1 MTTAWG
7 AINCRALSSCP
18 LASAVMK
25 ASTTCAASL
34 AAGDALAFAPAAGAL
49 GAGTLATGTL
59 ATGTDERANADAG
72 AMATRARKAAGR
84 SRRTG
89 ASTGQWGRRYWA
101 PAPPP
106 ALPPTAG
113 GSSAARPAAK
123 SDRWRV
129 RPNECPAV
137 ADPSLPGESFRENRS
152 QRAFQ
157 GPPPREPH
165 RFLARGHGPRALPR
179 DGAVLRRHRRRT
191 DPVRHR
197 RRRHRRIR
205 HRGRQPRHR
214 HRYQRRGLRLQRQG
228 P

>member
-1 MTTAWG
+1 MAAG
-7 AINCRALSSCP
+7 QVV
-18 LASAVMK
+18 SAVS
-25 ASTTCAASL
+25 AVPAGPVDVGDLPARRGPGEHHGFDDHFARTLRRARVQALLAQDPGDITAGARVAAQEFARDFAQRGSVGFGG
-34 AAGDALAFAPAAGAL
+34 AVDIGVAFAQHMAVGDALAFAPAAGTLA
-49 GAGTLATGTL
+49 AGTLSTGTL

-106 ALPPTAG
+106 ARPPTAG

-152 QRAFQ
+152 
-157 GPPPREPH
+157 
-165 RFLARGHGPRALPR
+165 
-179 DGAVLRRHRRRT
+179 
-191 DPVRHR
+191 
-197 RRRHRRIR
+197 
-205 HRGRQPRHR
+205 
-214 HRYQRRGLRLQRQG
+214 
-228 P
+228 